1 MTIRDKI
8 AHQVQASRASL
19 RTLLAKTDE
28 DSRRRTD
35 VGGRRPGGAIA
46 LAGRKVKQ
54 AFTR

>member
-1 MTIRDKI
+1 MIIRDRI
-8 AHQVQASRASL
+8 AHQVRAGRSNL

-35 VGGRRPGGAIA
+35 LGGRRPGGIIA
-46 LAGRKVKQ
+46 LAGRKLKK

>member
-8 AHQVQASRASL
+8 AHQVRAGRSSL

-35 VGGRRPGGAIA
+35 VGGRRPGGTIA
-46 LAGRKVKQ
+46 LAGRKLKQ